1 MFGININHLT
11 ILKLVKLTKT
21 KDKNMKKML
30 LTTALVGSLVSGIS
44 AANAETKVSGNL
56 AIAYYAMGNEGTVSS
71 TSKPYNGFGTE
82 SQINIS
88 NSGTLSNGMKY
99 AAGFSW
105 EIDGGETLGGGG
117 GTAASSKASTE
128 GTYIEFINGGTT
140 IGVGADRIANLDG
153 TGSNFVGFGYR
164 QISGAW
170 TSITNSS
177 YGDAYSQFG
186 VYGSQKFDGGT
197 IALVYTPNNGAGNL
211 TTDDIG
217 FSASKATVDAGPSAF
232 TVGFNGDLGVKGLGV
247 KLGYVSS
254 GKTLATGKDDTAN
267 VMALSYQMGATKV
280 GINRGVLTVG
290 STSEDKTTME
300 YGIAQTLSD
309 AASIGLAYTVSD
321 SNLKSSKPKDEKIWT
336 ASVGYNLGPVALT
349 VQYKT
354 ATDIGGVAA
363 QDATQLGLYLGTK
376 F

>member
-1 MFGININHLT
+1 
-11 ILKLVKLTKT
+11 
-21 KDKNMKKML
+21 MKKML

-56 AIAYYAMGNEGTVSS
+56 GISYYAMSNDGSAS
-71 TSKPYNGFGTE
+71 TNATPYNGFGTE

-105 EIDGGETLGGGG
+105 EIDGGETLGAGG
-117 GTAASSKASTE
+117 GTAASSKAATE

-140 IGVGADRIANLDG
+140 VGVGADRIANLDG
-153 TGSNFVGFGYR
+153 TGSNFVGWGYR
-164 QISGAW
+164 QISGAY
-170 TSITNSS
+170 TSITNTT
-177 YGDAYSQFG
+177 YNDAYSQFG

-197 IALVYTPNNGAGNL
+197 LSLVYTPNNGAGNL
-211 TTDDIG
+211 STDDIG
-217 FSASKATVDAGPSAF
+217 FSAAKTTIDAGPSAF

-254 GKTLATGKDDTAN
+254 GKTLAAGKDDTGN
-267 VMALSYQMGATKV
+267 VVALSYQMGATKV
-280 GINRGVLTVG
+280 GINRGTVTVG
-290 STSEDKTTME
+290 QTSEDKTTTE
-300 YGIAQTLSD
+300 LGIAQTLSD
-309 AASIGLAYTVSD
+309 STSIGLAYTRSD
-321 SNLKSSKPKDEKIWT
+321 SSLATKPNDEKIWT
-336 ASVGYNLGPVALT
+336 AAVGYNLGPVALT

-363 QDATQLGLYLGTK
+363 QDASQLGLYLGTK

>member
-1 MFGININHLT
+1 
-11 ILKLVKLTKT
+11 
-21 KDKNMKKML
+21 MKKML

-56 AIAYYAMGNEGTVSS
+56 GISYYAMSNDGATSS
-71 TSKPYNGFGTE
+71 SAVPYNGFGTE

-105 EIDGGETLGGGG
+105 EIDGGETLGAGG
-117 GTAASSKASTE
+117 GTAASSKAATE

-140 IGVGADRIANLDG
+140 VGVGADRIANLDG
-153 TGSNFVGFGYR
+153 TGSNFVGWGYR
-164 QISGAW
+164 PIGGAYS
-170 TSITNSS
+170 SITNTS

-197 IALVYTPNNGAGNL
+197 LSLVYSPNNGAGNL
-211 TTDDIG
+211 ATDDIG
-217 FSASKATVDAGPSAF
+217 FSASKTSIDAGPSAF

-254 GKTLATGKDDTAN
+254 GKTLASGKDDTGN
-267 VMALSYQMGATKV
+267 VVALSYQMGATKV
-280 GINRGVLTVG
+280 GINRGTITVG
-290 STSEDKTTME
+290 TTSEDKTTTE
-300 YGIAQTLSD
+300 LGIAQTLSD
-309 AASIGLAYTVSD
+309 STSIGLAYTRSD
-321 SNLKSSKPKDEKIWT
+321 SSLATKPNDEKIWT
-336 ASVGYNLGPVALT
+336 AAVGYNLGPVALT

-354 ATDIGGVAA
+354 ATDIGGIAA
-363 QDATQLGLYLGTK
+363 QDASQLGLYLGTK